1 MSKFIAV
8 IHGWHV
14 HSNGFN
20 VHEFEATNRTEANQ
34 KAAHLAMQRQKS
46 FDTCDYVVVEI
57 ASSESI
63 NRPRKLTLRER
74 LTGMTHAPTNRQ

>member
-20 VHEFEATNRTEANQ
+20 VHEIEAENKQEAKE
-34 KAAHLAMQRQKS
+34 KAAYLTMQRRS
-46 FDTCDYVVVEI
+46 TFDECAYVLVEI
-57 ASSESI
+57 QPDESI
-63 NRPRKLTLRER
+63 HRPRKLTLGER
-74 LTGMTHAPTNRQ
+74 LTGRTRS

>member
-1 MSKFIAV
+1 MSRFIAV

-20 VHEFEATNRTEANQ
+20 VHEIEATDKQLANE
-34 KAAHLAMQRQKS
+34 KAAYLTMQRQGN
-46 FDTCDYVVVEI
+46 FDECAYVLVEI
-57 ASSESI
+57 EAEEAI

-74 LTGMTHAPTNRQ
+74 LTGRTQS

>member
-20 VHEFEATNRTEANQ
+20 VHQIEAADKQEANE
-34 KAAHLAMQRQKS
+34 KAAYLTMKRQGK
-46 FDTCDYVVVEI
+46 FDECAYVLVEI
-57 ASSESI
+57 EADESI
-63 NRPRKLTLRER
+63 RRPRKLTLGER
-74 LTGMTHAPTNRQ
+74 LTGRTRS

>member
-1 MSKFIAV
+1 MSRFIAV

-20 VHEFEATNRTEANQ
+20 VHQIEAADHQEANE
-34 KAAHLAMQRQKS
+34 KAAYLTMQRQGK
-46 FDTCDYVVVEI
+46 FDECAYALVEI
-57 ASSESI
+57 KADESI

-74 LTGMTHAPTNRQ
+74 LAGRTRS

>member
-1 MSKFIAV
+1 MGKFIAV

-20 VHEFEATNRTEANQ
+20 VHEFEATGRKEADE
-34 KAAHLAMQRQKS
+34 KAAHLTMQRQKS

-57 ASSESI
+57 APSESI

-74 LTGMTHAPTNRQ
+74 LTGRTHAPTNRQ

>member
-1 MSKFIAV
+1 MSRFIAV

-20 VHEFEATNRTEANQ
+20 VHQIEAANKQEANE
-34 KAAHLAMQRQKS
+34 KAAYLTMQRQGK
-46 FDTCDYVVVEI
+46 FDECAYVLVEI
-57 ASSESI
+57 EANEEI

-74 LTGMTHAPTNRQ
+74 LTGRTCQ